1 MTSRATG
8 ATGARLRRSAGLVAI
23 VAMLAAWSV
32 AEAQPARP
40 HRVGVLTPAAAQ
52 WREATFRERLRELGY
67 VEGVTLVLDVR
78 SGEARLDR
86 MAALGRDLVGERPD
100 VIVAVNTPGTRAALD
115 ATKTIPIVMA
125 MVGDPIGLGFVT
137 SLARPTG
144 NVTGISNMMGE
155 LASKRLALLR
165 EAVPGATRVAL
176 LYHPD
181 EPIVAPQVRDLEAV
195 GPRLGVRFR
204 RLAVRTADDLARAV
218 DAAVEWRADAL
229 LRLAGQ
235 ATTLGVQTAQLA
247 LERRLPSML
256 VTAREVEAGAL
267 MSYYADDAAAY
278 RRVADYVHRILQGSA
293 PRDLPVERPTRYEL
307 VVNGRTARALG
318 LVLPPSLLTQ
328 ADRVID

>member
-1 MTSRATG
+1 
-8 ATGARLRRSAGLVAI
+8 
-23 VAMLAAWSV
+23 
-32 AEAQPARP
+32 
-40 HRVGVLTPAAAQ
+40 
-52 WREATFRERLRELGY
+52 
-67 VEGVTLVLDVR
+67 
-78 SGEARLDR
+78 
-86 MAALGRDLVGERPD
+86 
-100 VIVAVNTPGTRAALD
+100 
-115 ATKTIPIVMA
+115 MA

-144 NVTGISNMMGE
+144 NVTGVSNMMGE

-267 MSYYADDAAAY
+267 MSYYAADAAAY